1 MGGVSKKRRD
11 PREDQSIRIA
21 RGPYQGM
28 TALCGKM
35 RGKLAQVQFDNMDM
49 PGYEPWITVPRR
61 DVHFR
66 RPKTNWSKPWR
77 SPKSSVSGRLS

>member
-1 MGGVSKKRRD
+1 MKRD
-11 PREDQSIRIA
+11 PRENQSVVLI

-35 RGKLAQVQFDNMDM
+35 RGDTAQVQFDNMNM
-49 PGYEPWITVPRR
+49 PGYQPWITVPRR

-77 SPKSSVSGRLS
+77 PSNRSRGLGRSS